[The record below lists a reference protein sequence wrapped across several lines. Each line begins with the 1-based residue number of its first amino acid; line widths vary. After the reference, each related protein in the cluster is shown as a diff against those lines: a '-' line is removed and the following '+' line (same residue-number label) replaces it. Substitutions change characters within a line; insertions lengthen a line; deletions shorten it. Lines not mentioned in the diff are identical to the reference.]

1 MFFKFDYFDFYLVV
15 DYQPRIRNGLNLL
28 SNVPFF
34 DISTTTVSCEA
45 ITDNLSIAN
54 GIQFYTMGTNNLP
67 SNSFNMFSSQSQI
80 TTKYY
85 NLSVTFQ
92 LSTYNVAL
100 YNSNTIYMCCTTLQ
114 GTPTS
119 SCTQVYLKGNA
130 LNINTN
136 PPPTVTT
143 PTTIPTTTTS
153 KPSSNTTTKVTV
165 ATTKPGTTTVATTV
179 VSITT
184 TITASAVGLLTGQS
198 IYFLYF
204 F

>member
-1 MFFKFDYFDFYLVV
+1 
-15 DYQPRIRNGLNLL
+15 
-28 SNVPFF
+28 
-34 DISTTTVSCEA
+34 
-45 ITDNLSIAN
+45 
-54 GIQFYTMGTNNLP
+54 
-67 SNSFNMFSSQSQI
+67 MFSSQSQI

-100 YNSNTIYMCCTTLQ
+100 YNPNTIYMCCTTLQ

-119 SCTQVYLKGNA
+119 SCTQVYVKGNA

-136 PPPTVTT
+136 SPPTVTT
-143 PTTIPTTTTS
+143 TTKIPTTTTS

-165 ATTKPGTTTVATTV
+165 TTTKSGTTTVASSL
-179 VSITT
+179 VSITS
-184 TITASAVGLLTGQS
+184 TITASAVGLPAGQS
-198 IYFLYF
+198 SYFLYF